1 MDLSH
6 TSPVSIAGDRIA
18 GVLRLI
24 YERNVAYDSKFRGCY
39 RLRSTIYDVAE
50 LAGVSAK
57 TVSRVINNSSLVA
70 PDTRRK
76 VLAAIAELDFHPDSA
91 AKGLRQRRRKS
102 VGLVIPYGSD
112 FVFQDPGMWAQTN
125 GAHRALSERGYDLVL
140 AVPQTRELVLH
151 ELSRLTKNR
160 TVDGVILYAMEG
172 VDTLIKEFDR
182 LKIRYVSLSMC
193 YSGQDHNFVDTDSS
207 YVCHLATKYMI
218 DQGARRIGL
227 IREPLGF
234 FHIAKTSAEM
244 GYRRAYEE
252 AGLPVDESLILAGDY
267 SVESGYERAC
277 QFLRDVPDI
286 DGILCM
292 SDPMAMGAL
301 RALREHGLTP
311 GSDIDFA
318 ATRAMYPG
326 LTSIRTPLYEQGYH
340 AGAMIID
347 YIQSGKE
354 IPGKLLRGELIVRQS
369 VRSRNQE
376 GREQV

>member
-1 MDLSH
+1 MQRA
-6 TSPVSIAGDRIA
+6 T
-18 GVLRLI
+18 
-24 YERNVAYDSKFRGCY
+24 EKFRGCY

-57 TVSRVINNSSLVA
+57 TVSRVINNSSSVA

-140 AVPQTRELVLH
+140 AVPHTRELVLH

-244 GYRRAYEE
+244 GYRCAYQG
-252 AGLPVDESLILAGDY
+252 AGLRVDESLILAGDY

-277 QFLRDVPDI
+277 QFLKNVPDI

-311 GSDIDFA
+311 GVDIDFVSGDDFA
-318 ATRAMYPG
+318 TTRAMYPG
-326 LTSIRTPLYEQGYH
+326 LTSIRTPLYEQGYY

-347 YIQSGKE
+347 YIQSGKK

-369 VRSRNQE
+369 VRSRN
-376 GREQV
+376 

>member
-1 MDLSH
+1 MNL
-6 TSPVSIAGDRIA
+6 TRATPVSLAENYTAVVG
-18 GVLRLI
+18 RLV
-24 YERNVAYDSKFRGCY
+24 YRRNVVCDSGFRGCY
-39 RLRSTIYDVAE
+39 RVHSTIYDVAE
-50 LAGVSAK
+50 RAGVSAK

-76 VLAAIAELDFHPDSA
+76 VLAVIAELDFHPDSA

-112 FVFQDPGMWAQTN
+112 FVFHDPGMWAQTN

-182 LKIRYVSLSMC
+182 LKIRYVSLSVC
-193 YSGQDHNFVDTDSS
+193 YSGQEYNFVDTDSS

-227 IREPLGF
+227 IREPEGF
-234 FHIAKTSAEM
+234 FHAAKASAEQ
-244 GYRRAYEE
+244 GYRRAYRES
-252 AGLPVDESLILAGDY
+252 GLPVDESLILAGDY
-267 SVESGYERAC
+267 SIDSGYERASR
-277 QFLRDVPDI
+277 LLTDVRDM
-286 DGILCM
+286 DGILCV

-301 RALREHGLTP
+301 RALREHQLTP
-311 GSDIDFA
+311 GVNIDFVSGDDFA
-318 ATRAMYPG
+318 TTRAMWPD

-340 AGAMIID
+340 AGAMIVD
-347 YIQSGKE
+347 YIQSGKKV
-354 IPGKLLRGELIVRQS
+354 PGRLLRGELIVRQS
-369 VRSRNQE
+369 VRSRN
-376 GREQV
+376 